1 MTSIGTS
8 TAVYARMALGHGEV
22 APVRAISR
30 PADQRIAGQQGASF
44 AAKGHGNQAPA
55 HGLRAPANV
64 VDLPISNRAAV
75 EPAIRTRRLQAPQ
88 PFTPFLAQQIAQEGL
103 SDKTKAP
110 RQKHEAVSEAYVL
123 ASDDEV
129 KILGPVRP
137 RELVV

>member
-1 MTSIGTS
+1 
-8 TAVYARMALGHGEV
+8 MAK
-22 APVRAISR
+22 SR
-30 PADQRIAGQQGASF
+30 PCALSHDRLIKEPPANRGASF

-88 PFTPFLAQQIAQEGL
+88 PFTLFLAQQIAQEGL